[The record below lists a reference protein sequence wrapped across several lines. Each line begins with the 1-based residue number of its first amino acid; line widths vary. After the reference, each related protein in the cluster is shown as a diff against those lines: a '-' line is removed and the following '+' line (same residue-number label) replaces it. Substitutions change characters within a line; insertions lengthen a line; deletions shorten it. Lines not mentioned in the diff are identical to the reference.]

1 MKKIVSLLL
10 LVVVF
15 WGGTNKACA
24 QLEGKSLYIYDTND
38 NVELRFYCS
47 DKECKNQHAGS
58 WYRILGWNKAK
69 VVYVYKDGSLQEDW
83 IVAWNNYDKG
93 VYIFC
98 IAREVNWRELSGKR
112 YWCYYEWLNVITP
125 FSPEELGRKREE
137 ALRKNPWSYGQKA
150 ILR

>member
-47 DKECKNQHAGS
+47 RVHCDGMIMHPEE
-58 WYRILGWNKAK
+58 K
-69 VVYVYKDGSLQEDW
+69 VVEVYIDGRLQKHW
-83 IVAWNNYDKG
+83 VVAWDNYDKG
-93 VYIFC
+93 VYIFRM
-98 IAREVNWRELSGKR
+98 ARFLSEHFFEFERKR
-112 YWCYYEWLNVITP
+112 TWFYYEWLNVITP